1 MPFLAEKVGQGQAV
15 ITMKMRSPHSMS
27 DDKPRHVCHP
37 FLMLDEQQ
45 LTPVFKFLHN
55 ILSFSAQQNA
65 SGGRIMPLLRLN
77 G

>member
-1 MPFLAEKVGQGQAV
+1 
-15 ITMKMRSPHSMS
+15 MS
-27 DDKPRHVCHP
+27 DDKPRHACHP

-55 ILSFSAQQNA
+55 ILFFSAQQNA